1 MKFVPFDLD
10 VAKREVEG
18 HSIVSIQIHKVPYAY
33 AIRQN
38 SQVAGP
44 ILGIELYLIIEGHIS
59 HFMLSILEYWSNLF
73 CDSLG

>member
-18 HSIVSIQIHKVPYAY
+18 HSIVSIQIHQRKRVTNKVPYAY

-44 ILGIELYLIIEGHIS
+44 ILGIELYLIIEGHLTFHAFNS
-59 HFMLSILEYWSNLF
+59 
-73 CDSLG
+73 

>member
-44 ILGIELYLIIEGHIS
+44 ILGIELYLIIEAKFATAEMREI
-59 HFMLSILEYWSNLF
+59 MIDAYV
-73 CDSLG
+73 